1 MSKLTIT
8 VLGSGS
14 AFTLNNFQTSFLLT
28 LPSGYN
34 LLIDC
39 GTDVRMALHELG
51 KSHHDIDGIYISHL
65 HADHVGGMEW
75 AAFLTY
81 FDPSY
86 GKKADLFI
94 HPELRQ
100 ALWDTLRGGLKTIPK
115 TPVIL
120 ETFFNVHE
128 VMDNRSFS
136 VTGKKRDPKFELIRT
151 KHVFNNEVR
160 IPSFGIVCKDPNVLF
175 TTDSQFDPDG
185 LRGRFEEAELI
196 FHDCETG
203 PYESGVHAHF
213 NELRRLPPHIKEKM
227 HLVHFQD
234 NVVGDLPTRS
244 EMARTIKLAGYC
256 FGHNRTPE
264 EIIEMFTEEDEG
276 ESILDLIKE
285 CNDAFNR
292 ETEMAKKAKEVGFQG
307 FALPGKTFLV

>member
-1 MSKLTIT
+1 MSKLKIT

-14 AFTLNNFQTSFLLT
+14 AFTLNNFQTSFLLE

-39 GTDVRMALHELG
+39 GGDIRFALRELG
-51 KSHHDIDGIYISHL
+51 KSHHDIDGIYLSHL

-94 HPELRQ
+94 HAELRQ
-100 ALWDTLRGGLKTIPK
+100 SLWDTLRGGLKTIPK

-128 VMDNRSFS
+128 LMDNRSFS
-136 VTGKKRDPKFELIRT
+136 VSGKKKDPQFELIRT
-151 KHVFNNEVR
+151 KHVFNNQVK
-160 IPSFGIVCKDPNVLF
+160 IPSFGIVCKKPNVLF

-185 LRGRFEEAELI
+185 LRGRFDEAKLI
-196 FHDCETG
+196 FHDCETY
-203 PYESGVHAHF
+203 PNKSGVHAHF
-213 NELRRLPPHIKEKM
+213 DDLSILPEVIKEKM
-227 HLVHFQD
+227 VLVHFQD
-234 NVVGDLPTRS
+234 NVMGDLPTS
-244 EMARTIKLAGYC
+244 KEMAFLISQIKISVEKQNFPDSVLEKVDSYTQSF
-256 FGHNRTPE
+256 FGGV
-264 EIIEMFTEEDEG
+264 TELQG
-276 ESILDLIKE
+276 Q
-285 CNDAFNR
+285 A
-292 ETEMAKKAKEVGFQG
+292 ETRGFIG
-307 FALPGKTFLV
+307 FAKPGEIFCPT